1 MLFVRLNLPV
11 CGYHQ
16 RCAEF
21 DLICFSLIGHMVE
34 AD

>member
-1 MLFVRLNLPV
+1 MLFVHLNLLV
-11 CGYHQ
+11 CGYHLQ
-16 RCAEF
+16 CAEF